1 MKSWLQ
7 ECGFMNNTKNDH
19 YYALKMLG
27 DIDAILNYAKR
38 VDFSD
43 PDLNRQSLDAIN
55 FRLIQIRESLGE
67 LTDDFIKNHP
77 AINYEGLIGFRNLL
91 THDYGRV
98 DFSVYKKVVYS
109 DLVFLKMQ
117 LEDYLK

>member
-1 MKSWLQ
+1 M
-7 ECGFMNNTKNDH
+7 
-19 YYALKMLG
+19 
-27 DIDAILNYAKR
+27 
-38 VDFSD
+38 
-43 PDLNRQSLDAIN
+43 
-55 FRLIQIRESLGE
+55 
-67 LTDDFIKNHP
+67 
-77 AINYEGLIGFRNLL
+77 IGFRNLL

>member
-1 MKSWLQ
+1 
-7 ECGFMNNTKNDH
+7 MNNTKNDH

-67 LTDDFIKNHP
+67 LTDDFIKNNP

-91 THDYGRV
+91 THDYGSV

-109 DLVFLKMQ
+109 DLVFLKKQ